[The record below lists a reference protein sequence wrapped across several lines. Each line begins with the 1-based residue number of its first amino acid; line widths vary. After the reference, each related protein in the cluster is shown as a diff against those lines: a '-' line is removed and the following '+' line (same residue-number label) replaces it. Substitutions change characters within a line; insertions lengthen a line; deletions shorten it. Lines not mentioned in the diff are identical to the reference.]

1 MKKYISII
9 GVIMLCGGLIVG
21 CSSTNTQGENNQN
34 KTELH
39 SNNKEVKEFYEP
51 IALVNDKDLKI
62 SAISVQYLNN
72 YGVIELILENK
83 SDKTISV
90 SLDKLFFSGIE
101 REARISCEIPAK
113 SSANEYIYL
122 EDIKSL
128 EEFNDKIEG
137 TFETSNT
144 TKDRYKFMFKV

>member
-9 GVIMLCGGLIVG
+9 GVIILCGGLIVG
-21 CSSTNTQGENNQN
+21 CNNTNSQEEDNIN
-34 KTELH
+34 KTELQ
-39 SNNKEVKEFYEP
+39 SNNKEIKEFYEP
-51 IALVNDKDLKI
+51 IVLVDDKDLKI
-62 SAISVQYLNN
+62 NAISVQYLNN

-90 SLDKLFFSGIE
+90 SLDKLFFSRIE
-101 REARISCEIPAK
+101 REAHISCEIPAK

-128 EEFNDKIEG
+128 DEFNDKIEG
-137 TFETSNT
+137 AFETSNA
-144 TKDRYKFMFKV
+144 TKDRYEFMFKV

>member
-9 GVIMLCGGLIVG
+9 GVIILCGGLIVG
-21 CSSTNTQGENNQN
+21 CNNTNSQEEDNIN
-34 KTELH
+34 KTELQ
-39 SNNKEVKEFYEP
+39 SNNKEIKEFDEP
-51 IALVNDKDLKI
+51 IDLVDDKDLKI
-62 SAISVQYLNN
+62 NAISVQYLNN

-83 SDKTISV
+83 SDKTILV
-90 SLDKLFFSGIE
+90 SLDKLLFSGIE

-128 EEFNDKIEG
+128 DEFNDKIEG
-137 TFETSNT
+137 AFETSNT

>member
-9 GVIMLCGGLIVG
+9 GVIILCGGLIVG
-21 CSSTNTQGENNQN
+21 CSSTYTQGENNQN

-62 SAISVQYLNN
+62 NAISVQYLNN

-83 SDKTISV
+83 SDKTILV
-90 SLDKLFFSGIE
+90 SLDKLLFSGIE

-128 EEFNDKIEG
+128 DEFNDKIEG
-137 TFETSNT
+137 AFETSNA
-144 TKDRYKFMFKV
+144 TKDRYEFMFKV

>member
-9 GVIMLCGGLIVG
+9 GVIILCGGLIVG
-21 CSSTNTQGENNQN
+21 CNNANYQEEDNIN
-34 KTELH
+34 KTELQ
-39 SNNKEVKEFYEP
+39 SNNKEIKEFYEP
-51 IALVNDKDLKI
+51 IVLVDDKDLKI
-62 SAISVQYLNN
+62 NAISVQYLNN
-72 YGVIELILENK
+72 YGLIELILENK

-137 TFETSNT
+137 AFETSNA
-144 TKDRYKFMFKV
+144 TKDRYEFMFKV

>member
-9 GVIMLCGGLIVG
+9 GVIILCGGLIVG
-21 CSSTNTQGENNQN
+21 CNNTNSQEEDNIN
-34 KTELH
+34 KTELQ
-39 SNNKEVKEFYEP
+39 SNNKEVKEFDEP
-51 IALVNDKDLKI
+51 IDLVDDKDLKI
-62 SAISVQYLNN
+62 NAISVQYLNN

-90 SLDKLFFSGIE
+90 SLDKLLFSGKE

-122 EDIKSL
+122 EDINSL
-128 EEFNDKIEG
+128 DEFNDKIEG
-137 TFETSNT
+137 VFETSNA
-144 TKDRYKFMFKV
+144 TKDRYEFMFKV

>member
-21 CSSTNTQGENNQN
+21 CNNTNSQEEVNIN
-34 KTELH
+34 KTELQ
-39 SNNKEVKEFYEP
+39 SNNKEIKEFDEP
-51 IALVNDKDLKI
+51 IDLVDDKDLKI
-62 SAISVQYLNN
+62 NAISVQYLNN

-83 SDKTISV
+83 SAKTILV
-90 SLDKLFFSGIE
+90 SLDKLLFSGIE

-128 EEFNDKIEG
+128 DEFNDKIEG
-137 TFETSNT
+137 AFETSNT

>member
-9 GVIMLCGGLIVG
+9 GVIILCGGLIVG
-21 CSSTNTQGENNQN
+21 CNNTNSQEEDNIN
-34 KTELH
+34 KTELQ
-39 SNNKEVKEFYEP
+39 SNNKEIKEFDEP
-51 IALVNDKDLKI
+51 IDLVDDKDLKI
-62 SAISVQYLNN
+62 NAISVQYLNN
-72 YGVIELILENK
+72 YGVIEIILENK

-90 SLDKLFFSGIE
+90 SLDKLLFSGIE

-128 EEFNDKIEG
+128 DEFNDKIEG
-137 TFETSNT
+137 AFETSNT

>member
-9 GVIMLCGGLIVG
+9 GVIILCGGLIVG
-21 CSSTNTQGENNQN
+21 CNNTNSQEEDNIN
-34 KTELH
+34 KTELQ
-39 SNNKEVKEFYEP
+39 SNNKEIKEFYEP
-51 IALVNDKDLKI
+51 IALVDDQDLKI
-62 SAISVQYLNN
+62 NAISVQYLNN
-72 YGVIELILENK
+72 NGVIELILENK

-90 SLDKLFFSGIE
+90 SLDKLLFSGIE

-128 EEFNDKIEG
+128 DEFNDKIEG
-137 TFETSNT
+137 VFETSNA
-144 TKDRYKFMFKV
+144 TKDRYEFMFKV